1 MIQIPETTKW
11 RQPNDSDKSGELWA
25 SFNLDLTENEGSLR
39 LSKRLLLNTGTA
51 DIAQITGAPARILRT
66 GSLIKFIAGTAG
78 GTAGSVFYGDS
89 TVFGTY
95 TRDATSNAP
104 TKIDSTLD
112 DAVYANAALYV
123 VSRST
128 ANNAVMSFYKKIGD
142 LTWAETTLDVSLQTG
157 LTVSLATSGISGAN
171 RVYCATQ
178 ESRVISWSTADS
190 VSLTGNYTL
199 DLTPGYLDSNK
210 HITKILVGSNRL
222 WILTANLI
230 GGRGHVYEWD
240 GYSSNYQNEY
250 ELESS
255 GALAGVI
262 HNDIPYI
269 MDTNGNLC
277 AWNGGSFKVLT
288 GFNRE
293 NNKFLYKP
301 QSATNDRF
309 IHPNG
314 MTVIDNQIHML
325 INNQN
330 YDNGG
335 TIEET
340 IPSGIWKYD
349 EAKGLVHAYSV
360 SQYKSSDTLKDFGA
374 VRIASAGALTEMV
387 LPSTSASDD
396 GTFLAGF
403 GYYTDATTAKY
414 GIFYE
419 NNIDTLAKAGYLV
432 TRKISSV
439 GSGGVG
445 AIKNNWQKIYTL
457 YRKFL
462 TSNDIIEVKYRT
474 IDAPPVEATI
484 TWTSTTT
491 FTTTT
496 DVSSYW
502 TSGTGGEVEVLQ
514 GIGAGRCSHLTS
526 VVYNAGTYTCT
537 VDQTYTGATGTAKA
551 RFQSWKKIKT
561 INTQLDTS
569 DETIINNVSNW
580 IQFKVWMSWTGK
592 NEIEKL
598 VIINENSYPA
608 K

>member
-1 MIQIPETTKW
+1 MIQLPEITTW
-11 RQPNDSDKSGELWA
+11 RQLNDTDRTGELWA
-25 SFNLDLTENEGSLR
+25 SFNLDLTENEGALR
-39 LSKRLLLNTGTA
+39 LSKRLLLNTGTP
-51 DIAQITGAPARILRT
+51 DVSQITGVPATILRT
-66 GSLIKFIAGTAG
+66 GSTIKFIAGN
-78 GTAGSVFYGDS
+78 GTGYVFYGDN

-95 TRDATSNAP
+95 ARDTSANAP

-112 DAVYANAALYV
+112 DAIYANAALYV
-123 VSRST
+123 VSSRP
-128 ANNAVMSFYKKIGD
+128 AGGFLGMYKKIGD
-142 LTWAETTLDVSLQTG
+142 LGWTETDFTISDGYPSA
-157 LTVSLATSGISGAN
+157 LAVSGISGSA
-171 RVYCATQ
+171 RVYCGTQ
-178 ESRVISWSTADS
+178 LSRVISWNTADTVAYS
-190 VSLTGNYTL
+190 GSYTL
-199 DLTPGYLDSNK
+199 DLTPGYVDGNK
-210 HITKILVGSNRL
+210 VITKILVASNRL
-222 WILTANLI
+222 WVLTVNVA

-240 GYSSNYQNEY
+240 GASANWQNEY

-255 GALAGVI
+255 GALSGVI

-301 QSATNDRF
+301 QSSVNDRF

-314 MTVIDNQIHML
+314 MSVIDNQIHIL

-349 EAKGLVHAYSV
+349 EKKGLVHAYSV

-403 GYYTDATTAKY
+403 GYYTDATTTKY

-419 NNIDTLAKAGYLV
+419 NNIDTLAKAGYLI
-432 TRKISSV
+432 TRKVSSI
-439 GSGGVG
+439 GTGGIG

-462 TSNDIIEVKYRT
+462 TSGDIIEVKYRT

-526 VVYNAGTYTCT
+526 VVYSAGTYTCT

-551 RFQSWKKIKT
+551 RFQSWKKIKI